1 MVVVVPM
8 GRAHHHLGVGQQV
21 GGGDG
26 ADGGNGGGGD
36 HGGEDGVGE
45 GGAEQGPGGGGGAG
59 LVRPG
64 VVGEPVQK
72 TKHK

>member
-1 MVVVVPM
+1 MVVVVTM
-8 GRAHHHLGVGQQV
+8 GRTHHHLGVGQQV
-21 GGGDG
+21 GGSDG

-59 LVRPG
+59 LVGPG
-64 VVGEPVQK
+64 IVREPVQK
-72 TKHK
+72 TKL